1 MMPAVDP
8 EARRPAWTIVFPSLE
23 VTVILGRF
31 SVRSLWFPVLA
42 VALVATFLAGPAAAD
57 EQRVSRLGLA
67 ISAMVTSL
75 SPDLL
80 NDGIN
85 QVNDWANST
94 DRASISEIKAAPFFQ
109 AEARFFVS
117 DKIVAV
123 AGVGKITKT
132 SELELLPNPR
142 TRILQIGEIEGIPR
156 HIGLDYYFTPYTR
169 GDFTLRP
176 FAGGGFMDVVEA
188 KAKVGYQIA
197 DRDSGVIDGF
207 YGEDGFARGV
217 GAGPGYYVEAGLH
230 MMLPSRYSFL
240 VNLHYRNVKAKPIR
254 AEDQNGAVDGLI
266 VDDGGDLENLDFS
279 GFGLR
284 FAININLW
292 NKF

>member
-1 MMPAVDP
+1 
-8 EARRPAWTIVFPSLE
+8 
-23 VTVILGRF
+23 VILGRF
-31 SVRSLWFPVLA
+31 PVRSLWFPVLA
-42 VALVATFLAGPAAAD
+42 VALFATLVAGPAAAD

-75 SPDLL
+75 SPDLV

-85 QVNDWANST
+85 AVNGWAEAT
-94 DRASISEIKAAPFFQ
+94 DRASINEIQAAPFFQ

-142 TRILQIGEIEGIPR
+142 TRVLQIGEISGVPR

-197 DRDSGVIDGF
+197 DQDSGVIDGG

-230 MMLPSRYSFL
+230 MMLPSRYSFI
-240 VNLHYRNVKAKPIR
+240 VNLHYRNVKAKPVR
-254 AEDQNGAVDGLI
+254 FEDQNGAVDGLI
-266 VDDGGDLENLDFS
+266 VDEGGELENLDFS

-284 FAININLW
+284 VAVNVNLW

>member
-8 EARRPAWTIVFPSLE
+8 EARRSRLAQVFPSLE
-23 VTVILGRF
+23 DTVILGRL

-42 VALVATFLAGPAAAD
+42 VALIAAPLAGPAAAD

-80 NDGIN
+80 NDNIGL
-85 QVNDWANST
+85 VNDWANQA
-94 DRASISEIKAAPFFQ
+94 DLASISKIKAAPFFQ
-109 AEARFFVS
+109 VEARFFVS

-132 SELELLPNPR
+132 SELELLPDPR
-142 TRILQIGEIEGIPR
+142 TSILQVGEISGVPR
-156 HIGLDYYFTPYTR
+156 HLGLDYYFTPYTR

-176 FAGGGFMDVVEA
+176 FAGAGFMDVVEA

-197 DRDSGVIDGF
+197 DRDSGAIAG
-207 YGEDGFARGV
+207 GFARGV
-217 GAGPGYYVEAGLH
+217 GAGPGYYLEAGLH

-240 VNLHYRNVKAKPIR
+240 VNLHYRHVKAVPLR
-254 AEDQNGAVDGLI
+254 FEDGNGVVDGLI
-266 VDDGGDLENLDFS
+266 VDENGDLENLDFS

-284 FAININLW
+284 FAINMNLR

>member
-1 MMPAVDP
+1 M
-8 EARRPAWTIVFPSLE
+8 T
-23 VTVILGRF
+23 LGRLP
-31 SVRSLWFPVLA
+31 VRSLWFPVLA
-42 VALVATFLAGPAAAD
+42 VALFAGLLAGPAAAD

-67 ISAMVTSL
+67 FSAMVTSL

-85 QVNDWANST
+85 VVNTWADAAQVATIN
-94 DRASISEIKAAPFFQ
+94 EIKAAPFFQ

-123 AGVGKITKT
+123 AGVGRITKT
-132 SELELLPNPR
+132 SELQLLPTPR
-142 TRILQIGEIEGIPR
+142 ISVTQIGEITGVPR

-176 FAGGGFMDVVEA
+176 FAGGGFMDVVEG
-188 KAKVGYQIA
+188 KAKVGFQVA
-197 DRDSGVIDGF
+197 DNDTGVIAGLYGPDG
-207 YGEDGFARGV
+207 YARGV
-217 GAGPGYYVEAGLH
+217 GSGPGFYVEAGVH
-230 MMLPSRYSFL
+230 MMLPSRYSFIAN
-240 VNLHYRNVKAKPIR
+240 VHYRHLKAIPLR
-254 AEDQNGAVDGLI
+254 EEDYVGAVDGVIL
-266 VDDGGDLENLDFS
+266 DEGGDLAELDFS

-284 FAININLW
+284 VGVNVNLW